1 MAVVF
6 DLSEKGGREVGL
18 YKVVFLGMAVAGPEE
33 EARLIGGLQKKFNL
47 SPERAERL
55 LQKVPVVV
63 KKGLSKEEME
73 RYVKAFEGIGGKVK
87 VEEEM
92 TIEPEI
98 GLAPK
103 LDREPYRERE
113 SYGERV
119 PSEVKEPYKE
129 RETDRKKEPY
139 EERESYREREPYK
152 ERELHKGGMIT
163 CPQCGAEQPETDECK
178 KCGIIFSKYKQYED
192 MARSFESQVHEISSE
207 EKSIPWESGEG
218 FVGAFFKTTQE
229 VLFSPTKFF
238 RKVAEGKGYWSPFIF
253 ALISGI
259 IGFGVV
265 MLWQWLFFSRMV
277 PPKIHSLIPYGFFL
291 SIVVISIP
299 FAIAFSILIGS
310 GVTHLCLMIVG
321 GNRKGFEATFRA
333 ISYSY
338 SAQLFYIVPFIGNLV
353 GGIYLLILTIIG
365 VREGHGITTGRAV
378 LAVLLP
384 VIVAVGLGI
393 LIAIS
398 LPIFIGTTG
407 FSRGVGV

>member
-1 MAVVF
+1 M
-6 DLSEKGGREVGL
+6 GL
-18 YKVVFLGMAVAGPEE
+18 YKVIFLGMAVAGPEE
-33 EARLIGGLQKKFNL
+33 EVRLIGGLQKKFNL
-47 SPERAERL
+47 SPEKAERL

-113 SYGERV
+113 SYGERD
-119 PSEVKEPYKE
+119 PSEEREPYKE
-129 RETDRKKEPY
+129 QET
-139 EERESYREREPYK
+139 YREREPYK
-152 ERELHKGGMIT
+152 ERELHKEGMVT

-178 KCGIIFSKYKQYED
+178 KCGIILSKYKQYED

-207 EKSIPWESGEG
+207 ESSPWESREG

-229 VLFSPTKFF
+229 VLFSPIKFF
-238 RKVAEGKGYWSPFIF
+238 RKVATGKGYWSPFIF
-253 ALISGI
+253 AVISGT

-277 PPKIHSLIPYGFFL
+277 PPQIHSLIPFGFFL
-291 SIVVISIP
+291 TIVVISIP
-299 FAIAFSILIGS
+299 FMIAFSILIGS

-338 SAQLFYIVPFIGNLV
+338 SAQLFYIVPFIGNLI

-365 VREGHGITTGRAV
+365 VREGHGITTGKAV

-384 VIVAVGLGI
+384 IIVAVGLGI

-398 LPIFIGTTG
+398 LPILIGTLG

>member
-1 MAVVF
+1 MAMGF

-33 EARLIGGLQKKFNL
+33 EARLIGGLQKRFNL

-103 LDREPYRERE
+103 LDREPYGERE
-113 SYGERV
+113 SYGERE
-119 PSEVKEPYKE
+119 PSEK
-129 RETDRKKEPY
+129 
-139 EERESYREREPYK
+139 REPYK
-152 ERELHKGGMIT
+152 ERELYKESMVT
-163 CPQCGAEQPETDECK
+163 CPQCGAEQPETNECK

-207 EKSIPWESGEG
+207 ESSPWESGEG
-218 FVGAFFKTTQE
+218 FVGAFFKTTRNA
-229 VLFSPTKFF
+229 LFSPTLFF
-238 RKVAEGKGYWSPFIF
+238 KRVAAGKGYWSPLVYAMIC
-253 ALISGI
+253 GI
-259 IGFGVV
+259 IGLGVAV
-265 MLWQWLFFSRMV
+265 LWQRLLFSRFF
-277 PPKIHSLIPYGFFL
+277 PIPRFTFIPYSFYLTFIAVAMPL
-291 SIVVISIP
+291 MVV
-299 FAIAFSILIGS
+299 FSILFGS
-310 GVTHLCLMIVG
+310 AITHLCLMIVG
-321 GNRKGFEATFRA
+321 GSKKGFQATFRA

-338 SAQLFYIVPFIGNLV
+338 SAHLFDIVPFIGSFV
-353 GGIYLLILTIIG
+353 GSIYMFILTILG
-365 VREGHGITTGRAV
+365 VREGHGITTGKAV

-384 VIVAVGLGI
+384 VIVAVGLAI

-398 LPIFIGTTG
+398 LPILIGTLG

>member
-1 MAVVF
+1 M
-6 DLSEKGGREVGL
+6 GL

-47 SPERAERL
+47 SPEKAERL

-73 RYVKAFEGIGGKVK
+73 RYVKAFEEIGGRVK

-92 TIEPEI
+92 TVEPEI
-98 GLAPK
+98 GLAPD
-103 LDREPYRERE
+103 LDREPYRGRE
-113 SYGERV
+113 
-119 PSEVKEPYKE
+119 PDK
-129 RETDRKKEPY
+129 
-139 EERESYREREPYK
+139 EREPYK
-152 ERELHKGGMIT
+152 EREVDQEKEPYHESRAYKEGMIT
-163 CPQCGAEQPETDECK
+163 CPQCGFEQPETEECI
-178 KCGIIFSKYKQYED
+178 KCGIIFSKYKQYEE
-192 MARSFESQVHEISSE
+192 MARSFEGKFREISSE
-207 EKSIPWESGEG
+207 ESSPWESKEG

-238 RKVAEGKGYWSPFIF
+238 KKAAAGKGYWSPFIF
-253 ALISGI
+253 AMISGI

-265 MLWQWLFFSRMV
+265 LLWQWLFFSKMV
-277 PPKIHSLIPYGFFL
+277 PTQIHSLIPYSLFL
-291 SIVVISIP
+291 SVVIILIP
-299 FAIAFSILIGS
+299 FMIAFSILIGS

-338 SAQLFYIVPFIGNLV
+338 SAQLFNIVPFIGNLI

-365 VREGHGITTGRAV
+365 VREGHDISTGKAV

-384 VIVAVGLGI
+384 LIVVAGLGI
-393 LIAIS
+393 LMAI
-398 LPIFIGTTG
+398 LIPIFFGSMRFFG
-407 FSRGVGV
+407 GVGV